1 MTYTDK
7 LLHFAVG
14 FAVGVNCFHPVDG
27 IIAAT
32 AAGAAAEYKDRAHG
46 SPWDWFDLAA
56 TALGGTVGAL
66 VRWAVSGATFL

>member
-1 MTYTDK
+1 MTYKDK
-7 LLHFAVG
+7 LLHAVVG
-14 FAVGVNCFHPVDG
+14 FAVGVNCFHPADG

-46 SPWDWFDLAA
+46 SRWDWYDLAA

-66 VRWAVSGATFL
+66 LRWTFSGATFF